1 MSGNA
6 TLEALSKYTLP
17 GTRLT
22 LLECL
27 VCEAAIGVMK
37 DGIFKQL
44 RKLKEPPL
52 WHSSGVPVGTPWV
65 GQQPLK
71 LVAAGSINRP
81 SFKFVLKITAS
92 GGAHK
97 KQANPDRLNFHVA
110 EHIGA
115 ALGDLLL
122 SLDVFN
128 SQQHLSSVPVVVMD
142 HKTRQVFL
150 SFPCATPPNFRYQL
164 PSSAASNNGKE
175 PAQSNSPVLRN
186 TCGKKRKAARLAGAD
201 DALPP
206 LSLHED
212 VPEMMQDAFDENAA
226 FAEMNLEPSYH
237 CEYTAW
243 EALDAMQK
251 PHLPQNEF
259 IDTDLQDAGQLPS
272 APEPLRGAFAFG
284 DISTTATASAG
295 AGGCSASGAS
305 SCADDPWAMALSHGP
320 QRDALIAK
328 DRKDASVRRL
338 KPFSKRVYD
347 RVLSCES
354 QKCVSPSREFTWNVH
369 AQSQAHLRHLPPPTM
384 CQGCRIA
391 VGLSN
396 IQQPTS
402 AASSGGG
409 C

>member
-1 MSGNA
+1 
-6 TLEALSKYTLP
+6 
-17 GTRLT
+17 
-22 LLECL
+22 
-27 VCEAAIGVMK
+27 MK

-110 EHIGA
+110 QHIEA

-142 HKTRQVFL
+142 YKTRQVFL
-150 SFPCATPPNFRYQL
+150 SFPCATQPKFRYEL

-212 VPEMMQDAFDENAA
+212 VPDMMQDDFDADAA
-226 FAEMNLEPSYH
+226 FAEMNLEPPYH
-237 CEYTAW
+237 CAYMAW
-243 EALDAMQK
+243 EALDAMQ
-251 PHLPQNEF
+251 
-259 IDTDLQDAGQLPS
+259 TRLPS

-320 QRDALIAK
+320 PRDALIAK
-328 DRKDASVRRL
+328 DCKDDTVRRL

-354 QKCVSPSREFTWNVH
+354 QKCVSPSREFTWNVQ
-369 AQSQAHLRHLPPPTM
+369 AQRQAHVRHLPPPTM

-402 AASSGGG
+402 AASSGGR

>member
-6 TLEALSKYTLP
+6 TLEALSIYTLP

-27 VCEAAIGVMK
+27 VCDAAIGVMK

-44 RKLKEPPL
+44 RKPKEPPL

-65 GQQPLK
+65 GQQPLE

-81 SFKFVLKITAS
+81 SFKFVLKIRAS

-97 KQANPDRLNFHVA
+97 KHANPDRLNFHVA
-110 EHIGA
+110 EHIKA

-142 HKTRQVFL
+142 YKTRQVFL
-150 SFPCATPPNFRYQL
+150 SFPCATQPKFRYEL

-212 VPEMMQDAFDENAA
+212 VPDMMQDDFDADAA

-295 AGGCSASGAS
+295 AASGAS

-320 QRDALIAK
+320 PRDALIAK
-328 DRKDASVRRL
+328 DCKDATVRRL

-354 QKCVSPSREFTWNVH
+354 QKCVSPSREFTWNVD
-369 AQSQAHLRHLPPPTM
+369 AQRQAHLRHLPPPTM

-402 AASSGGG
+402 AASSGGR

>member
-1 MSGNA
+1 
-6 TLEALSKYTLP
+6 
-17 GTRLT
+17 
-22 LLECL
+22 
-27 VCEAAIGVMK
+27 MK

-81 SFKFVLKITAS
+81 SFKFVLKIKAS

-110 EHIGA
+110 QHIKA

-150 SFPCATPPNFRYQL
+150 SFPCATQPKFRYEL

-212 VPEMMQDAFDENAA
+212 VPDMMQDDFDADAA
-226 FAEMNLEPSYH
+226 FAEMNLEPPYH
-237 CEYTAW
+237 CAYMAW
-243 EALDAMQK
+243 EAWDAMQE
-251 PHLPQNEF
+251 PPMGGLGR
-259 IDTDLQDAGQLPS
+259 DAD
-272 APEPLRGAFAFG
+272 AIAFR
-284 DISTTATASAG
+284 SRASAWRLRIWRYQHHG
-295 AGGCSASGAS
+295 YCKCWGCLGRFLLCRRPVGNGSQSWS
-305 SCADDPWAMALSHGP
+305 S
-320 QRDALIAK
+320 
-328 DRKDASVRRL
+328 
-338 KPFSKRVYD
+338 
-347 RVLSCES
+347 
-354 QKCVSPSREFTWNVH
+354 T
-369 AQSQAHLRHLPPPTM
+369 
-384 CQGCRIA
+384 
-391 VGLSN
+391 
-396 IQQPTS
+396 
-402 AASSGGG
+402 
-409 C
+409 